1 MIQSKVLIACVLLSA
16 IAALA
21 VASEP
26 ALAGTCVAVT
36 VKGSGPD
43 PATAT
48 TQGSGQAHGTCCK
61 PARQGQKE
69 LDQLPEG
76 PACRLRVHH
85 LGGRLSMTLKSP
97 LSAAGDMMVTCRKL
111 G

>member
-1 MIQSKVLIACVLLSA
+1 MIQSKVLIAGVLLSA

-36 VKGSGPD
+36 VKGRGPD

-48 TQGSGQAHGTCCK
+48 TKAASHATCCQ
-61 PARQGQKE
+61 PARQGQEE

-76 PACRLRVHH
+76 PAWRLRVHH
-85 LGGRLSMTLKSP
+85 LCGRLSMTLKTP